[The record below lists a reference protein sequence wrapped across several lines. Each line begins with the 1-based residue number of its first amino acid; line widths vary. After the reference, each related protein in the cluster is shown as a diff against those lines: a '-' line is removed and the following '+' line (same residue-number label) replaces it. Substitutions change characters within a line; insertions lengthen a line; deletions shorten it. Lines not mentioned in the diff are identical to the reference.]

1 MRKPLCVAGAL
12 ALLAHAL
19 VAVARPEVQ
28 DQLSK
33 QAFEARS
40 SSAAELVAYLRE
52 QLDVWG
58 KAIRDAGIQPE

>member
-1 MRKPLCVAGAL
+1 MRKPLCVVG

-19 VAVARPEVQ
+19 VAVAQYP
-28 DQLSK
+28 SK
-33 QAFEARS
+33 PVRVVVPFGAGS
-40 SSAAELVAYLRE
+40 SSAAELAAYVRE